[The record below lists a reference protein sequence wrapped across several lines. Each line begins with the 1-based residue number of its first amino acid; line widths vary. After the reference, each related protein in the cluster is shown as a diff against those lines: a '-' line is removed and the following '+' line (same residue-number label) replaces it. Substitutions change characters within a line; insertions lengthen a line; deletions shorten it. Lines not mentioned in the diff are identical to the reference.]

1 MSDTMNPDRVEDAV
15 AEKLE
20 AAGLWRR
27 AKARW
32 LEVMQSAGLIE
43 SQRLW
48 ICQRRDYCQSQIA
61 PVMAP
66 KKLDIT
72 EMSKAASAAQARM
85 GIAQVGGAMFRTFP
99 LQERGPKKK

>member
-1 MSDTMNPDRVEDAV
+1 MSEKLVDAL

-20 AAGLWRR
+20 ALGLWRR

-32 LEVMQSAGLIE
+32 LEVMQSAGLTE

-48 ICQRRDYCQSQIA
+48 IHQRREYCQSHIA

-85 GIAQVGGAMFRTFP
+85 GIAQVGGAMYRTFP

>member
-1 MSDTMNPDRVEDAV
+1 MSPDRVEDAV

-32 LEVMQSAGLIE
+32 LEVMQSAGLTE

-48 ICQRRDYCQSQIA
+48 IRQRRELCQTQITPVIA
-61 PVMAP
+61 PE
-66 KKLDIT
+66 KLDIN
-72 EMSKAASAAQARM
+72 ELSKAASAAQVRM
-85 GIAQVGGAMFRTFP
+85 GIAQVGGAMFRAFP
-99 LQERGPKKK
+99 SGVKIKEK